1 MVVFLPSA
9 PVAETPRLRLRCTEG
24 RDAPAIAEMMTEA
37 ISKRLA
43 SWPVPFTAPMAE
55 EKITSARDAASERRS
70 LPLVLERKSDGAICG
85 WVSLVCPPGN
95 DRVALTTYWLGEEY
109 QGQGLM
115 REAGPVAV
123 ELAFRHMDIDA
134 LRAAVQPDNA
144 ASLAVIR
151 LLGFTPLGE
160 GRIWCPAR
168 GVEETCLWFE
178 KPRPLI
184 PAWAASAAMAKGDR
198 GQHVPA

>member
-9 PVAETPRLRLRCTEG
+9 PVAETRRLRLRCVEG

-43 SWPVPFTAPMAE
+43 SWPVPFSPPMAE
-55 EKITSARDAASERRS
+55 EKIVAARGAASERRS
-70 LPLVLERKSDGAICG
+70 LPLVLERKADGAVCG

-95 DRVALTTYWLGEEY
+95 ERVALTTYWLGEQY

-123 ELAFRHMDIDA
+123 ELAFQHMAIDC

-144 ASLAVIR
+144 ASLAVVR
-151 LLGFTPLGE
+151 LLGFSPMGE

-178 KPRPLI
+178 KPRYSL
-184 PAWAASAAMAKGDR
+184 PAWAADAAFATQGMVP
-198 GQHVPA
+198 QVPA

>member
-1 MVVFLPSA
+1 MVVFLPTA
-9 PVAETPRLRLRCTEG
+9 PVAETPRLRLRCVEG

-43 SWPVPFTAPMAE
+43 SWPVPFSSPMAE
-55 EKITSARDAASERRS
+55 EKIVAARGAAAQKRS
-70 LPLVLERKSDGAICG
+70 LPLALERKSDGAMCG
-85 WVSLVCPPGN
+85 WVSLICPLG
-95 DRVALTTYWLGEEY
+95 DERVALTTYWLGEKY

-123 ELAFRHMDIDA
+123 ELAFKHMDIDC

-151 LLGFTPLGE
+151 LLGFGAMGE
-160 GRIWCPAR
+160 GRIWCPSR
-168 GVEETCLWFE
+168 GVEETCFWFE
-178 KPRPLI
+178 KPRPI
-184 PAWAASAAMAKGDR
+184 VPAWAAGAATGKRDMLR
-198 GQHVPA
+198 QVPA

>member
-1 MVVFLPSA
+1 
-9 PVAETPRLRLRCTEG
+9 LRCVEG

-43 SWPVPFTAPMAE
+43 SWPVPFSSPMAE
-55 EKITSARDAASERRS
+55 EKIVAARGAAAQRRS
-70 LPLVLERKSDGAICG
+70 LPLALERKSDGAMCG
-85 WVSLVCPPGN
+85 WVSLICPPGN
-95 DRVALTTYWLGEEY
+95 ERVALTTYWLGEQY

-123 ELAFRHMDIDA
+123 ELAFKHMDIDC

-151 LLGFTPLGE
+151 LLGFGAMGE
-160 GRIWCPAR
+160 GRIWCPSR
-168 GVEETCLWFE
+168 GVEETCFWFE
-178 KPRPLI
+178 KPRPVV
-184 PAWAASAAMAKGDR
+184 PAWAAGTALAKQNLVRQASA
-198 GQHVPA
+198 

>member
-9 PVAETPRLRLRCTEG
+9 PVAETPRLRLRCVEG

-43 SWPVPFTAPMAE
+43 SWPVPFSPPMAE
-55 EKITSARDAASERRS
+55 EKIVAARGAASERRS
-70 LPLVLERKSDGAICG
+70 LPLALERKADGAVCG
-85 WVSLVCPPGN
+85 WVSLVCPPG
-95 DRVALTTYWLGEEY
+95 DERVALTTYWLGEQY

-123 ELAFRHMDIDA
+123 ELAFQHMAIDC

-144 ASLAVIR
+144 ASLAVVR
-151 LLGFTPLGE
+151 LLGFSPMGE
-160 GRIWCPAR
+160 GRIWCPSR

-178 KPRPLI
+178 KPRHSL
-184 PAWAASAAMAKGDR
+184 PAWAADAAFASQGMAP
-198 GQHVPA
+198 QVPA

>member
-1 MVVFLPSA
+1 
-9 PVAETPRLRLRCTEG
+9 LRCAEG

-43 SWPVPFTAPMAE
+43 SWPVPFSPPMAE
-55 EKITSARDAASERRS
+55 EKITSARGAAAERRS

-85 WVSLVCPPGN
+85 WVSLICPPGN

-123 ELAFRHMDIDA
+123 ELAFKHLDIDC

-151 LLGFTPLGE
+151 LLGFGPLGE

-168 GVEETCLWFE
+168 GIEETCFWFE
-178 KPRPLI
+178 KPRPLV
-184 PAWAASAAMAKGDR
+184 PAWAAGAALAKRDLVRQVSA
-198 GQHVPA
+198 

>member
-9 PVAETPRLRLRCTEG
+9 PVAETPRLRLRCAEG

-43 SWPVPFTAPMAE
+43 SWPVPFSHPMAE
-55 EKITSARDAASERRS
+55 EKILAARGAASERRS
-70 LPLVLERKSDGAICG
+70 LPLVMERKFDGAICG
-85 WVSLVCPPGN
+85 WVSLMCPPGD
-95 DRVALTTYWLGEEY
+95 DRLALTTYWLGEQY

-123 ELAFRHMDIDA
+123 ELAFQHMNIDR

-144 ASLAVIR
+144 ASLAVMR
-151 LLGFTPLGE
+151 LLRFDPIGE

-178 KPRPLI
+178 KPRPVL
-184 PAWAASAAMAKGDR
+184 PAWAAGAALAKRDMA
-198 GQHVPA
+198 GQVPA

>member
-1 MVVFLPSA
+1 MVVFLPPA
-9 PVAETPRLRLRCTEG
+9 LVAETPRLRLRCVEG

-43 SWPVPFTAPMAE
+43 SWPVPFSSPMAE
-55 EKITSARDAASERRS
+55 EKIVAARGAAAQRRS
-70 LPLVLERKSDGAICG
+70 LPLALECKSDGAMCG
-85 WVSLVCPPGN
+85 WVSLICPPGSE
-95 DRVALTTYWLGEEY
+95 RVALTTYWLGEKY

-123 ELAFRHMDIDA
+123 ELAFKHMDIDC

-151 LLGFTPLGE
+151 LLGFGPMGE
-160 GRIWCPAR
+160 GRIWCPSR
-168 GVEETCLWFE
+168 GVEETCFWFE
-178 KPRPLI
+178 KPRPI
-184 PAWAASAAMAKGDR
+184 
-198 GQHVPA
+198 VPARAAGAAVGTRDLVRQVSA

>member
-9 PVAETPRLRLRCTEG
+9 PVAETHRLRLRCAEG

-43 SWPVPFTAPMAE
+43 SWPVPFSPPMAE
-55 EKITSARDAASERRS
+55 EKIVAARGAAAERRS
-70 LPLVLERKSDGAICG
+70 LPLVLERKADGAICG
-85 WVSLVCPPGN
+85 WVSLICPPADN
-95 DRVALTTYWLGEEY
+95 QVALTTYWLGEQY

-123 ELAFRHMDIDA
+123 DLAFQHMAIDC

-144 ASLAVIR
+144 ASLAVIS
-151 LLGFTPLGE
+151 LLGFSPMGE
-160 GRIWCPAR
+160 GRIWCPSR
-168 GVEETCLWFE
+168 GVEEACLWFE
-178 KPRPLI
+178 KPRPLVSS
-184 PAWAASAAMAKGDR
+184 WAANAALANHATTR
-198 GQHVPA
+198 PVPA

>member
-9 PVAETPRLRLRCTEG
+9 PVAETRRLRLRCVEG

-43 SWPVPFTAPMAE
+43 SWPVPFSPPMAE
-55 EKITSARDAASERRS
+55 EKIIAARGAASERRS
-70 LPLVLERKSDGAICG
+70 LPLVLERKADGAVCG
-85 WVSLVCPPGN
+85 WVSLVCPPG
-95 DRVALTTYWLGEEY
+95 DERVALTTYWLGEQY

-123 ELAFRHMDIDA
+123 ELAFQHMAIDC

-144 ASLAVIR
+144 ASLAVVR
-151 LLGFTPLGE
+151 LLGFSPMGE
-160 GRIWCPAR
+160 GRIWCPSR

-178 KPRPLI
+178 KPRPSV
-184 PAWAASAAMAKGDR
+184 ASWAADMAFAHR
-198 GQHVPA
+198 ETARQVPA

>member
-9 PVAETPRLRLRCTEG
+9 PVAETPRLRLRCVEG

-43 SWPVPFTAPMAE
+43 SWPVPFSSPMAE
-55 EKITSARDAASERRS
+55 EKIVAARGAAAQRRS
-70 LPLVLERKSDGAICG
+70 LPLALERKSDGAMCG
-85 WVSLVCPPGN
+85 WVSLICPPG
-95 DRVALTTYWLGEEY
+95 DERVALTTYWLGEKH

-123 ELAFRHMDIDA
+123 ELAFKHMDIDC

-151 LLGFTPLGE
+151 LLGFDPMGE
-160 GRIWCPAR
+160 GRIWCPSR
-168 GVEETCLWFE
+168 GVEETCFWFE
-178 KPRPLI
+178 KPRPVV
-184 PAWAASAAMAKGDR
+184 PAWAAGAAAGKRDMVR
-198 GQHVPA
+198 QVPA

>member
-9 PVAETPRLRLRCTEG
+9 PVAETPRLRLRCAEG

-43 SWPVPFTAPMAE
+43 SWPVPFSPPMAE
-55 EKITSARDAASERRS
+55 EKITSARGAAAQRQS
-70 LPLVLERKSDGAICG
+70 LPLVLERKSDGATCG
-85 WVSLVCPPGN
+85 WVSLICPPG
-95 DRVALTTYWLGEEY
+95 DDKVALTTYWLGEQY
-109 QGQGLM
+109 QGLGLM
-115 REAGPVAV
+115 REAGPVAI
-123 ELAFRHMDIDA
+123 ELAFQHMDIDR

-151 LLGFTPLGE
+151 LLGFDPIGE

-168 GVEETCLWFE
+168 GVEEICLWFE
-178 KPRPLI
+178 KPRPLL
-184 PAWAASAAMAKGDR
+184 PAWAAGAVLAKHDMA
-198 GQHVPA
+198 GQIPA

>member
-1 MVVFLPSA
+1 M
-9 PVAETPRLRLRCTEG
+9 RCVEG

-43 SWPVPFTAPMAE
+43 SWPVPFSPPMAE
-55 EKITSARDAASERRS
+55 EKISSARGAAVQRRS

-85 WVSLVCPPGN
+85 WVSLMCPPGE
-95 DRVALTTYWLGEEY
+95 DRVALTTYWLGEQY

-123 ELAFRHMDIDA
+123 ELAFKHMEIDY

-151 LLGFTPLGE
+151 LLGFGPLGE
-160 GRIWCPAR
+160 GSIWCPGYR
-168 GVEETCLWFE
+168 GNMPLVRKAPAAGAGLGRRGSTRQTGFSATGFRL
-178 KPRPLI
+178 KPD
-184 PAWAASAAMAKGDR
+184 ASS
-198 GQHVPA
+198 

>member
-9 PVAETPRLRLRCTEG
+9 PAAETPRLRLRCTEG

-184 PAWAASAAMAKGDR
+184 PAWAASAALAKGDR

>member
-1 MVVFLPSA
+1 M
-9 PVAETPRLRLRCTEG
+9 RCAEG

-43 SWPVPFTAPMAE
+43 SWPVPFSHPMAE
-55 EKITSARDAASERRS
+55 EKISAARGAAVERRS

-85 WVSLVCPPGN
+85 WVSLMCPPGD
-95 DRVALTTYWLGEEY
+95 DRVALTTYWLGEQY

-123 ELAFRHMDIDA
+123 ELAFKSMDIDR

-151 LLGFTPLGE
+151 LLGFTPMGE

-178 KPRPLI
+178 KPRPLL
-184 PAWAASAAMAKGDR
+184 PAWAAGAALAKRDVVR
-198 GQHVPA
+198 QVLA